1 MGKLLIIDIHTHC
14 GVLDVH
20 YDDKFYEEMYAPFGI
35 PLPARIPAGCE
46 VDTLIKGMD
55 EAGIDKSVLLA
66 CDEELTMNVKQS
78 SEYVAEQ
85 VKRYPDRLIGFAGI
99 DPMKG
104 KEALK
109 ELERAVN
116 DWGMKG
122 LKILPTYQHYA
133 PNDERVFPFYEK
145 ALELDIPVLIHQAWT
160 PVVNA
165 PMKYQ
170 HPYLLDDV
178 AIKFRDLRIIM
189 AHFGFPWTDEA
200 MFLLAKHKNLY
211 TDLSAWNW
219 FPPEYLAQTLSRA
232 KLMFPRVL
240 PNKILLGTEGAEQKS
255 VVKNIR
261 DINEV
266 IVRMGLTKLTHED
279 IEKILGKN
287 AQRLL
292 RI

>member
-1 MGKLLIIDIHTHC
+1 MIIDIHTHC

-20 YDDKFYEEMYAPFGI
+20 YNDRFFEEMYSPFGI
-35 PLPARIPAGCE
+35 PLPFRMPPGRE
-46 VDTLIKGMD
+46 VDLLVQGMD

-66 CDEELTMNVKQS
+66 CDEELTLNVKQT

-85 VKRYPDRLIGFAGI
+85 VKRYPDRLIGFAGV

-104 KEALK
+104 KEALMEFEWAIK
-109 ELERAVN
+109 DL
-116 DWGMKG
+116 GLKG

-145 ALELDIPVLIHQAWT
+145 AQELDVPVLIHQAWT
-160 PVVNA
+160 PVVDA

-178 AIKFRDLRIIM
+178 AIKFRDLRIII
-189 AHFGFPWTDEA
+189 AHFGFPWTDEC
-200 MFLLAKHKNLY
+200 MFLLAKHKNLF
-211 TDLSAWNW
+211 TDLSALSW
-219 FPPEYLAQTLSRA
+219 FPPEYLAQVLSRA
-232 KLMFPRVL
+232 KQMFPRVL
-240 PNKILLGTEGAEQKS
+240 PDKILLGTEGADQ
-255 VVKNIR
+255 KNIVNTIKN
-261 DINEV
+261 INLV
-266 IVRMGLTKLTHED
+266 IERMGLTKLTKED

-292 RI
+292 RLYKI